1 MEENICSICYEN
13 INIEDNNT
21 YTLECNHCYHAACI
35 IKWFRNDHS
44 NCPLCN
50 DATIDTNL
58 CYYQKIETIEEIKKL
73 GRKKSCPPNIKKTLE
88 KIKKCKVDAKNAATT
103 YTEFRKSNKT
113 LLNMEHKLRTSKY
126 RKKRQIRLLEYQLL
140 AQITLNPIYIKNK

>member
-1 MEENICSICYEN
+1 MEENICSICYEE
-13 INIEDNNT
+13 INTEDNNT

-35 IKWFRNDHS
+35 IKWFRNNHN

-58 CYYQKIETIEEIKKL
+58 CYYQKLETIEEIKKL
-73 GRKKSCPPNIKKTLE
+73 GRKKNCPSNIKKILE

-113 LLNMEHKLRTSKY
+113 LLNLEQKLRTNKY

-140 AQITLNPIYIKNK
+140 AQITINPIYIKK

>member
-1 MEENICSICYEN
+1 MEENICSICYEE
-13 INIEDNNT
+13 INTEDNNT
-21 YTLECNHCYHAACI
+21 YKLECNHCYHVGCI
-35 IKWFRNDHS
+35 IKWFRNDHN

-50 DATIDTNL
+50 DTTIDTNL

-73 GRKKSCPPNIKKTLE
+73 GRKKNCPPNIKKTLE

-113 LLNMEHKLRTSKY
+113 LLNMEQKLRTNKY

-140 AQITLNPIYIKNK
+140 AQVIINPIYIKK

>member
-1 MEENICSICYEN
+1 MEENICSICYED
-13 INIEDNNT
+13 INTEDNNT

-88 KIKKCKVDAKNAATT
+88 KIKKSKVDAKNAVIT
-103 YTEFRKSNKT
+103 YTEFKKVNKDI
-113 LLNMEHKLRTSKY
+113 LDMEKKLRRNKY
-126 RKKRQIRLLEYQLL
+126 KQKRKIRLLEYTLL
-140 AQITLNPIYIKNK
+140 SQVTINPIYIKK